1 MCEVKV
7 EFLLKERI
15 LFMKTKFKLTALVGA
30 LLMSLS
36 ACDWGILGPVTKTS
50 KLENYPATYNPYK
63 LATKHDKFTK
73 EEVSYYD
80 DDKHYSFWDNTM
92 VFQKEIAAIKHY
104 DYVETNG
111 TKSNKYFHLHIYFPG
126 ILFGENSER
135 MTIYDDGYIDVQSRS
150 SKAPLKNYYYKF
162 NETDAQRLYARFEKL
177 CKEEDERKADEQNA
191 RNEAQALLNQIDID
205 ALLTYFGNNAPLEI
219 NLYHFNEPYPDEDT
233 FDTRFN
239 VDSSFVDELKVITYT
254 ETSSPYEG
262 HNYDYVFYTSGK
274 MENGISY
281 SFTFDANE
289 LIASISLNIIDRC
302 NYRHEKII
310 NYKFSR
316 AEGQALMN
324 KCYELR
330 NAYVES
336 HPND

>member
-15 LFMKTKFKLTALVGA
+15 LIMKTKFKLTALVGA
-30 LLMSLS
+30 LVMSLS
-36 ACDWGILGPVTKTS
+36 ACDWNILKPVTKTS

-63 LATKHDKFTK
+63 RATAHDKYTR
-73 EEVSYYD
+73 EEVSFSD
-80 DDKHYSFWDNTM
+80 DEHYYSFTDKTM
-92 VFQKEIAAIKHY
+92 VFQKEIAAIKNF
-104 DYVETNG
+104 DYVEVNG
-111 TKSNKYFHLHIYFPG
+111 TKTTKCFRLYMYYQQ
-126 ILFGENSER
+126 ILFGEGSER
-135 MTIYDDGYIDVQSRS
+135 MTIYEDGYIDVQANS

-162 NETDAQRLYARFEKL
+162 NEVDAQRLYARFEKL
-177 CKEEDERKADEQNA
+177 CKEEDERRADEQNA
-191 RNEAQALLNQIDID
+191 RNEAEALLNQIDID
-205 ALLTYFGNNAPLEI
+205 ALLTYFRNNAPLEI

-233 FDTRFN
+233 FDTTFT
-239 VDSSFVDELKVITYT
+239 VDSSFVDELKAITYT
-254 ETSSPYEG
+254 ETSSPYERR
-262 HNYDYVFYTSGK
+262 NYDYVFYTSGK

-289 LIASISLNIIDRC
+289 LIASINLNIIDSC
-302 NYRHEKII
+302 NYGHEKTI